1 MSTELQSVRVKTRKD
16 ISATEFE
23 TLESNIDLTA
33 FAGRGGRN
41 LQLGFFNGVPS
52 KASFSGGS
60 AYVHLT
66 VDEAI
71 ELRKRLT
78 QFIERE
84 Y

>member
-1 MSTELQSVRVKTRKD
+1 MSTELKEIKTITKD
-16 ISATEFE
+16 YPNGKTVDV
-23 TLESNIDLTA
+23 ESFIYSTV

-41 LQLGFFNGVPS
+41 LQLTVTGVDS
-52 KASFSGGS
+52 AVSGS
-60 AYVHLT
+60 YIHLT
-66 VDEAI
+66 VDDAI